1 MNRLSPFLFA
11 LTCLS
16 SMLHAE
22 TPAEAGIRVAEAEVA
37 KSPGSYQYYNDLAL
51 AFARRAQETCD
62 AGYYQKA
69 GEALARSFAIVP
81 ANFDGLKVRARVLLG
96 QHEFAKALNLAA
108 RLNKQMPDDIV
119 IYGYL
124 AESNEELGN
133 YKDAA
138 TAAQWMLRIRPG
150 NAAGLA
156 VAGELREVLGYIAP
170 AMEVTRMAYD
180 LTPGQETETRAELL
194 VRMARLNLLAGDVPE
209 AETYAI
215 IALDVFPGYPDGL
228 ASLAEVRTAQ
238 QRYDEAVA
246 LQRKHYE
253 AAPRAAHL
261 YALGE
266 ALTRAGQKAEAN
278 VVFAEFEKKALAE
291 SDEADNANRELIAWY
306 IDFANRPAD
315 ALRIAEKEIS
325 RRQDVF
331 TIDSYAWALAAAGDL
346 PRASVEIQRAV
357 DTGVKDPQILRHAAA
372 IARRLGTTAP
382 DMGKLF
388 GGQGK

>member
-1 MNRLSPFLFA
+1 MNRLFPFLFA
-11 LTCLS
+11 LTCLI

-22 TPAEAGIRVAEAEVA
+22 TPAETGIRVAAAEIA
-37 KSPGSYQYYNDLAL
+37 KSPGSYEYYNDLAL

-62 AGYYQKA
+62 ASNYQKA
-69 GEALARSFAIVP
+69 EEALARSFAIAP
-81 ANFDGLKVRARVLLG
+81 DNFDGLKVRALVLLG
-96 QHEFAKALNLAA
+96 QHEFAKALELAT

-124 AESNEELGN
+124 AEANEELGN

-194 VRMARLNLLAGDVPE
+194 VRMARLNLLAGDLPK
-209 AETYAI
+209 AETYATT
-215 IALDVFPGYPDGL
+215 AVDVFPGYPDGL
-228 ASLAEVRTAQ
+228 AALADVRTAQ
-238 QRYDEAVA
+238 RRYDEAVV
-246 LQRKHYE
+246 LQRKRYE
-253 AAPRAAHL
+253 EAPRAAHL

-278 VVFAEFEKKALAE
+278 AG
-291 SDEADNANRELIAWY
+291 SRNSRRRPSRNRTRPTTLIA
-306 IDFANRPAD
+306 
-315 ALRIAEKEIS
+315 S
-325 RRQDVF
+325 
-331 TIDSYAWALAAAGDL
+331 
-346 PRASVEIQRAV
+346 
-357 DTGVKDPQILRHAAA
+357 
-372 IARRLGTTAP
+372 
-382 DMGKLF
+382 
-388 GGQGK
+388 